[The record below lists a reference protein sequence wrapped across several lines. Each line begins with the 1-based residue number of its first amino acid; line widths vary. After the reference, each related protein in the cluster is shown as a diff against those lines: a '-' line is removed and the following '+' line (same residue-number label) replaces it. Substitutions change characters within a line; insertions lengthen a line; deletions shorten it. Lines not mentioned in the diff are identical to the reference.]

1 MRYHRNAVTNQN
13 QRCFIQNSSTAVAV
27 LAEQF
32 RTTPQTI
39 VKWKRAGRI
48 IDKSSRPDR
57 IHYALTDEEQDLIVF
72 CRRAGLVLD
81 EIWQGLEAYLPWLNR
96 INTYR
101 VLARKGL
108 NRLPQEE
115 EKETKHFKKY
125 LPGYLHLD
133 WFYLPRLEEK
143 KRYCIVAIDRATKWL
158 TVGFYS
164 NMTKGNACDFLKR
177 LKKELPFKIRIVLT
191 DNGFSFSNKR
201 YRRNQTLK
209 EHDFTK
215 LCRQLEVNQRLTK
228 VKHPWTNGLAENA
241 IKQIKANTT
250 KKFTLNGYQEAELCI
265 TTYVYYHNFIRRH
278 ASLNF
283 QTSYQTL
290 QQYRKTHPKLFIKEP
305 ADMLKLSNNV
315 MKLTN

>member
-13 QRCFIQNSSTAVAV
+13 QRSFIQNSNAAIAV

-32 RTTPQTI
+32 RTSLQTV
-39 VKWKRAGRI
+39 VKWKHADRTT
-48 IDKSSRPDR
+48 DKSSRPDK
-57 IHYALTDEEQDLIVF
+57 IHYAFTDEEQGLIVF
-72 CRRAGLVLD
+72 CRKSGLVLD
-81 EIWQGLEAYLPWLNR
+81 EIWQGLQIYLPWIKR

-108 NRLPQEE
+108 NCLPQE

-143 KRYCIVAIDRATKWL
+143 KRYCIIAIDRATKWL
-158 TVGFYS
+158 IVGFYS

-177 LKKELPFKIRIVLT
+177 LKKELPFKIKIILT
-191 DNGFSFSNKR
+191 DNGFSFSNRR
-201 YRRNQTLK
+201 YRRNGKAQK
-209 EHDFTK
+209 EHDFTR
-215 LCRQLEVNQRLTK
+215 LCRQLKVNQRLTK

-278 ASLNF
+278 QSLNF

-305 ADMLKLSNNV
+305 ADMLKLFNNV
-315 MKLTN
+315 MKLTS